1 MHSTRRGFLKNSLA
15 LSGTVALSALSDSAD
30 SAPLSSDPQ
39 SKNTSSAQLLF
50 RGTICTLDDHNNVF
64 PDGILWVSGNKIRSA
79 VPSVAA
85 LPPAARKLPII
96 NTGGIFYPGLIDLHK
111 HITYDIHGPWFSQS
125 RFTNR
130 TELFLDSDY
139 LRTVENPCR
148 MLVQY
153 ADLLD
158 EVCLYAE
165 VKALAGGTTSLQGA
179 APWSRAYT
187 SLLVRNI
194 EFENFGQDRIH
205 QTIWDVTPESA
216 QALRELM
223 PHLDAWIYH
232 LSEGIG
238 DYGQQRFSDLKQFQL
253 LNNKLVAIHALGLNE
268 EEFVELAA
276 AGASVVWS
284 PLGNL
289 RLYGTTTDI
298 RAAVK
303 AGVNLCIGS
312 EWAPSGSKNL
322 LFDLKVVDQ
331 INQKQLNNLLSDL
344 QIVEMI
350 TRNASKAISWNDR
363 VGRLAPEMIA
373 DVLLLQKRHKDPY
386 RNLIEATEQDV
397 SLVLI
402 DGAPVYG
409 DLNLMNRFHSEHTD
423 VLRPRRGNPKALAWN
438 NSTDMGWPS
447 LSAITSRISS
457 ALSMEPSSLLT
468 SLSRVKVRRALSP
481 SAPPVQQEYPF
492 FLTIGDE
499 PLELEEISRFI
510 SKVFPAGVS
519 SFDLDPIF
527 VSDDPVALR
536 VMQEPVLA
544 ANGLDIAHYFTP
556 ILP

>member
-1 MHSTRRGFLKNSLA
+1 MKNSLA
-15 LSGTVALSALSDSAD
+15 LSGTVALSALPDSAD
-30 SAPLSSDPQ
+30 SAPQSSDLLA
-39 SKNTSSAQLLF
+39 KNPPSNQLLF
-50 RGTICTLDDHNNVF
+50 RGTICTLDDHHTVF
-64 PDGILWVSGNKIRSA
+64 PDGILWIEGNKIRA
-79 VPSVAA
+79 VLPSTAA

-96 NTGGIFYPGLIDLHK
+96 NTAGIFYPGLIDLHK
-111 HITYDIHGPWFSQS
+111 HITYDIHGPWFSQH

-130 TELFLDSDY
+130 TELFVDSDY
-139 LRTVENPCR
+139 LRNVENPCR

-216 QALRELM
+216 PALRELM

-232 LSEGIG
+232 LAEGTG
-238 DYGQQRFSDLKQFQL
+238 DYGQQQFSNLKQFQL
-253 LNNKLVAIHALGLNE
+253 LNEKLIAVHALGLNE
-268 EEFVELAA
+268 EEFEELAA

-298 RAAVK
+298 RAAAK

-331 INQKQLNNLLSDL
+331 INQKQLNSLFTDI

-350 TRNASKAISWNDR
+350 TRNASKAINWNKQ
-363 VGRLAPEMIA
+363 VGHLAPEMVA

-402 DGAPVYG
+402 DGVPVYG
-409 DLNLMNRFHSEHTD
+409 DSNLMNRFHSQHTD
-423 VLRPRRGNPKALAWN
+423 VLRPRRGNPKTLAWN
-438 NSTDMGWPS
+438 SVTDIGWPS
-447 LSAITSRISS
+447 FSAMTSRLTS
-457 ALSMEPSSLLT
+457 ALSTDPSSLLT
-468 SLSRVKVRRALSP
+468 SLSRLKVRRALSP

-499 PLELEEISRFI
+499 PLELDEISRFI
-510 SKVFPAGVS
+510 AKIFPAGVS
-519 SFDLDPIF
+519 SFELDPVF
-527 VSDDPVALR
+527 VADDPVASR
-536 VMQEPVLA
+536 VMQDPVLVS
-544 ANGLDIAHYFTP
+544 NGLEIAPYFKS